1 MPQEQMQDPTQV
13 GTQEQVPNETGLTDD
28 ELAAALGYITTLGEQ
43 QYMAMQPQEEE
54 VPEEGMEQAPE
65 EAPEEP
71 MEEEEPEED
80 ITAKFDEFKGE
91 IEKVIDEKIGAL
103 TKTIEEALKDDEEE

>member
-13 GTQEQVPNETGLTDD
+13 GTQAQVPNETGLTDD
-28 ELAAALGYITTLGEQ
+28 ELAAALGFITTLGEQ
-43 QYMAMQPQEEE
+43 QHMAMQPQEE
-54 VPEEGMEQAPE
+54 PEEEMTE
-65 EAPEEP
+65 EASEEEEP
-71 MEEEEPEED
+71 EEPEED